1 MLKKLFRGCL
11 TFGSICIHLFNLE
24 LKGEIMILNP
34 KYSSLIIALVII
46 LFSTPGAQSKI
57 NERELINYAYESTYK
72 PEESGKVIIT
82 NANILTGNGDAILEA
97 SILMH
102 KNKIVAVGKG
112 LDQSNATVID
122 AEGKWVTPGIIDIHS
137 HMGVYPAPSL
147 RSNSDGNEAT
157 SPTTPHVW
165 AEHSVWTQ
173 DPQYTLALKGGIT
186 SFHVLV
192 GSANLIGGRGVTL
205 KNIRSRTVQ
214 GMKFPNAPFTLKMAC
229 GENPKRVYGGR
240 NSEPSTRMGNVAG
253 YRNAWI
259 EAQDYQRSL
268 KEYADTADDEKE
280 LSDRPSRDLG
290 LETLVGVLEGD
301 ILIQMHCY
309 RGEEMVVMLDVAK
322 EFDYKIT
329 TFHHAI
335 EAYKVADILAQ
346 NSVCAAMWADW
357 WGFKN
362 EAFDMVWENTAIVDQ
377 AEEKT
382 GCAIVHSDSAVDI
395 QRLNQ
400 QAAKALAAGQK
411 AGLDIDRGRAIQ
423 WITLNPAIALGI
435 DDQVGSI
442 EPGKM
447 ADIVVWSHDPFS
459 VYSKAEKVFIDGHLK
474 FDIDDPASFKRTDF
488 DIGIIDPEGDRL

>member
-1 MLKKLFRGCL
+1 M
-11 TFGSICIHLFNLE
+11 TFGLICIHLSNIE
-24 LKGEIMILNP
+24 HKGGIMILSP
-34 KYSSLIIALVII
+34 KYLCLIIAFVLT
-46 LFSTPGAQSKI
+46 LFGAISVQSQI

-72 PEESGKVIIT
+72 PEESEKIIIV
-82 NANILTGNGDAILEA
+82 NANILTGNGDSILDA
-97 SILMH
+97 SILMQ
-102 KNKIVAVGKG
+102 KNKIVAIGKD
-112 LDQSNATVID
+112 LDQTDALVID

-186 SFHVLV
+186 TFHVLV

-214 GMKFPNAPFTLKMAC
+214 GMKFPNAPYTLKMAC

-240 NSEPSTRMGNVAG
+240 KSEPSTRMGNVAG

-259 EAQDYQRSL
+259 EAQAYQRRL
-268 KEYADTADDEKE
+268 NEYAEKSDEAKE
-280 LSDRPSRDLG
+280 MSYSPSRDLG

-301 ILIQMHCY
+301 ILVQMHCY
-309 RGEEMVVMLDVAK
+309 RGEEMAVMLDVAK

-357 WGFKN
+357 WGFKH

-377 AEEKT
+377 AENKT
-382 GCAIVHSDSAVDI
+382 GCAIVHSDSAVGI

-400 QAAKALAAGQK
+400 EAAKALAAGQK
-411 AGLDIDRGRAIQ
+411 AGLGLSKERAIQ
-423 WITLNPAIALGI
+423 WITLNPAKALGI

-447 ADIVVWSHDPFS
+447 ADIVIWSDDPFS
-459 VYSKAEKVFIDGHLK
+459 VYSRAEKVFIDGHLK
-474 FDIDDPASFKRTDF
+474 FNIDDPDSFQRTDF